1 MFKIIENIINIYKN
15 NSFLLIIS
23 LMSLVIIIIAKLF
36 YNNFRGYMGE
46 CWLKKELNKL
56 PKKNYKVLN
65 NIMISSNN
73 MTYQIDHLVIS
84 HYGIFVIEM
93 KNYYGKIYGNEY
105 KKYWYQYVNG
115 NKRLFYNPIYQ
126 NYGHIKAL
134 SNILNKTEDIFISIV
149 CFSNQSKLN
158 IKSENIVTQLD
169 YVKDIILKYNDKI
182 LINEIDKIKKTIEIF
197 NIKDKKIRKDHIKK
211 IKEKIN

>member
-1 MFKIIENIINIYKN
+1 
-15 NSFLLIIS
+15 
-23 LMSLVIIIIAKLF
+23 
-36 YNNFRGYMGE
+36 MGE

-105 KKYWYQYVNG
+105 KKYWYQYLNG

-134 SNILNKTEDIFISIV
+134 SNILNKTEDIFISII
-149 CFSNQSKLN
+149 CFSNQAKLN
-158 IKSENIVTQLD
+158 NKSKNIVTQLD
-169 YVKDIILKYNDKI
+169 YVKDIILKHKGKI
-182 LINEIDKIKKTIEIF
+182 LINNIDETEKILKNF
-197 NIKDKKIRKDHIKK
+197 NIKDKKIRKNHIKK
-211 IKEKIN
+211 IKEKISK